1 VAVSETGASPGYATN
16 SGGWNRHARLAAL
29 VLAVLVIWGLG
40 AFTYAQMSALIAANQ
55 AADHAQQVRY
65 EAERLL
71 SSIKDGESGKRGY
84 IITGDE
90 SYLEPYQAAVA
101 DAPMALDRLVD
112 LTADNPVQ
120 QQRIAVLRTLV
131 RDRLELDESQIA
143 LRRERGLE
151 LFDSRRL
158 GLGRA
163 TMDEIR
169 RLVSDMIA
177 DETRLYQERTARAH
191 EQARQSALV
200 LLGGIVLST
209 LIIAGLYYV
218 MLHEVQRRR
227 RTEGVLKTLNTELE
241 HRVQQRTAEIERS
254 HQFQKAI
261 LGNMQDALLVN
272 KDGTVVFANNAC
284 LRLMGATSP
293 EQIVGEPAFNLF
305 HPDYHG
311 VIIQRLRAL
320 QTPGAEV
327 PTIEE
332 KIVRLDGS
340 ILEVE
345 VTAASFR
352 DDTGHAVLVIL
363 RDITQRKA
371 TERQLN
377 HAQRLEAVGQLT
389 GGVAHDFN
397 NLLTVILGSAEQL
410 EEQLADSHLRRIAV
424 MSRTAA
430 ERGAELT
437 NRLLAFSRRQALD
450 PRVTD
455 INKLIAGMDGLLRR
469 TLGEHVEIELVR
481 GGGLWEALIDAPQL
495 ENAILNLCLNARD
508 AMPAGGRL
516 TIETANVR
524 LDQSYA
530 ARNDDVTPGQYVMV
544 AVSDT
549 GAGMDP
555 DTLQR
560 AFEPFFTTKEV
571 GKGSG
576 LGLSMV
582 YGFTKQSNGHAK
594 IYSEPGQGTAVKLYL
609 PRAETAER
617 TVDNVGADEHVVGG
631 TEKVLLVEDDQ
642 LVRDHVAA
650 QLEALGYRVVG
661 AASGPEALRHLRESD
676 DFDLLFTDIVMP
688 GGMNGRQLAEE
699 AHLMKP
705 GLPVLF
711 TSGYTENAIVHHGR
725 LDPGVHLLN
734 KPYRRQELAAKVRQV
749 LAGAR
754 E

>member
-363 RDITQRKA
+363 RDLTQRKA